1 MPFVPPNWH
10 RPPRRIIEQIER
22 EFADERYGFVEEP
35 TYLGYYI
42 GDRIAG

>member
-1 MPFVPPNWH
+1 MPFVPANWH
-10 RPPRRIIEQIER
+10 RPPRRLIDQIER
-22 EFADERYGFVEEP
+22 ELVGKRFVFVEEP